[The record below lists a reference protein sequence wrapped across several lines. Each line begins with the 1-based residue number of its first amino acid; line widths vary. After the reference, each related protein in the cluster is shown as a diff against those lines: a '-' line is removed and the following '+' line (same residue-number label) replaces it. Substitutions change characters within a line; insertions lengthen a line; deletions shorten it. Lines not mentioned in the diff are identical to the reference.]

1 MRFDTPSVIPPAP
14 AFEESGHARSRAAVL
29 KRLLLRVPLTVIP
42 AFCVNASGGPAF
54 DGPLPGAVSAGNGG
68 ARLASRGPAA
78 VFSDPCGI
86 GEAAAPAFG
95 CSCALPY
102 GIRELGVTAASLV
115 VPVRWGRIGAG
126 FLSTGGAAYRE
137 SAACAAWSGSDP
149 RGNRFAVRVRLLY
162 LAIPR
167 YGSWT
172 GAAADFSLRLRL
184 DETWSFGGSIENV
197 NSASPDR
204 RGPSGLILNAG
215 LRFEPAP
222 GWRLFADTGQAE
234 DHPGESRFGVEAAVI
249 PGFVLRGGWTRC
261 PSTAAFGAGFHHGRL
276 EADYACS
283 AHPALGLTHWTDI
296 TLSARA
302 GR

>member
-1 MRFDTPSVIPPAP
+1 MRIDTPPVIPHAP
-14 AFEESGHARSRAAVL
+14 AFEKSGRVLSRAAVL
-29 KRLLLRVPLTVIP
+29 TRLLLRVPLALLP
-42 AFCVNASGGPAF
+42 AFFVNASGSPAF
-54 DGPLPGAVSAGNGG
+54 EGPLPGAGSAGSGG

-86 GEAAAPAFG
+86 GEAGTPALF
-95 CSCALPY
+95 CSCTLPY
-102 GIRELGVTAASLV
+102 GIRELAATAASLV
-115 VPVRWGRIGAG
+115 VPVRWGRCGAG
-126 FLSTGGAAYRE
+126 FMSTGGAAYRE
-137 SAACAAWSGSDP
+137 STACAAWSGSDP
-149 RGNRFAVRVRLLY
+149 RGNRFGIRVRLLY

-172 GAAADFSLRLRL
+172 GAAADFYLRLRL

-197 NSASPDR
+197 NGASPDR

-222 GWRLFADTGQAE
+222 GWRLVAEAGQAE
-234 DHPGESRFGVEAAVI
+234 GRPGERRFGAEAAVI
-249 PGFVLRGGWTRC
+249 PGFVLRAGWTTG
-261 PSTAAFGAGFHHGRL
+261 PSTAAFGAGFRRGKL

-283 AHPALGLTHWTDI
+283 AHPALGLTHRTDI
-296 TLSARA
+296 TIFARA